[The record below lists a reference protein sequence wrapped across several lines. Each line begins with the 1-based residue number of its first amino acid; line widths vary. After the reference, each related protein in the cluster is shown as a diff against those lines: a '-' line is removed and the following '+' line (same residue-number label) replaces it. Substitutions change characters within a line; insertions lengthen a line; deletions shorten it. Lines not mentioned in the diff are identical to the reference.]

1 MKKYLFISIL
11 LIFTVGQNLMAQP
24 VLNVKSTVVSFKIK
38 NAGLTVNGT
47 LGGFKGEIKF
57 SSEQF
62 KTSTINV
69 SVDANT
75 INTGI
80 NSRDNHLK
88 KEDFFDVKNF
98 PLINIKSDFFG
109 KDGQNFKG
117 YFKLTIKG
125 ITKDITIPFIFDN
138 NIMKG
143 EFTID
148 RRDFK
153 VGGNSMVMGDKVT
166 ISIQVNF
173 ANN

>member
-1 MKKYLFISIL
+1 MKKNIFIATL
-11 LIFTVGQNLMAQP
+11 LVFIGLHHVMAQS
-24 VLNVKSTVVSFKIK
+24 VLNVKSAVIAFKIK

-47 LGGFKGEIKF
+47 LSGFKGEIKF

-62 KTSTINV
+62 KTSSINV
-69 SVDANT
+69 SVDANS

-88 KEDFFDVKNF
+88 KEEFFDVKNF
-98 PLINIKSDFFG
+98 PLITIKSDFFG

>member
-1 MKKYLFISIL
+1 
-11 LIFTVGQNLMAQP
+11 
-24 VLNVKSTVVSFKIK
+24 
-38 NAGLTVNGT
+38 
-47 LGGFKGEIKF
+47 
-57 SSEQF
+57 
-62 KTSTINV
+62 
-69 SVDANT
+69 
-75 INTGI
+75 
-80 NSRDNHLK
+80 
-88 KEDFFDVKNF
+88 
-98 PLINIKSDFFG
+98 LINIKSDFFG